1 MEFDHGAYV
10 ILALI
15 ALYITMRVSI
25 ELDRKNATAYNNRG
39 VAYRKEGR

>member
-10 ILALI
+10 VLALI

-25 ELDRKNATAYNNRG
+25 ELDRG